1 MNIDIYKSHYKQLL
15 YLGIPIML
23 GQLGIIV
30 LGFADT
36 MMIGHHTTEELA
48 AASFTNNIF
57 TLAIIF
63 GTGFSYG
70 LTPVIGE
77 LFGRNN
83 TGGIGRV
90 LRNSLFANSL
100 IAIALTIIMG
110 TLYFYIDRLGQ
121 PAELLPFIRPYYI
134 VLLISLIFVML
145 FNSFK
150 QFADG
155 ITDTRTSMWILI
167 GGNILN
173 IIGNYILIY
182 GKLGFPELGL
192 LGAGL
197 STLFS
202 RIVML
207 AVFIFLFFFSARY
220 HPYFEG
226 FKQSKLNRPDFKRLN
241 ALGWPVGLQMGME
254 TASFSLSAIM
264 IGWLGSMELAAHQIV
279 VTVSTIGYMIYYGMG
294 AAIAI
299 RVSNFKGQKDMKN
312 VRRTANAGFHIITT
326 LAIIASLLFYSLRN
340 TMGGWFTDNIEV
352 NKLVTMLVPLL
363 IAYQLGDGMQI
374 TFANALRG
382 ISDVKPMMVI
392 AFIAYF
398 IIALPVGYLCGV
410 VFGWGLSGVW
420 MAFPFGLF
428 SAGILLYMRFKKK
441 TQKIIL

>member
-1 MNIDIYKSHYKQLL
+1 
-15 YLGIPIML
+15 
-23 GQLGIIV
+23 
-30 LGFADT
+30 
-36 MMIGHHTTEELA
+36 
-48 AASFTNNIF
+48 
-57 TLAIIF
+57 
-63 GTGFSYG
+63 
-70 LTPVIGE
+70 
-77 LFGRNN
+77 
-83 TGGIGRV
+83 
-90 LRNSLFANSL
+90 
-100 IAIALTIIMG
+100 
-110 TLYFYIDRLGQ
+110 
-121 PAELLPFIRPYYI
+121 
-134 VLLISLIFVML
+134 
-145 FNSFK
+145 
-150 QFADG
+150 
-155 ITDTRTSMWILI
+155 
-167 GGNILN
+167 
-173 IIGNYILIY
+173 
-182 GKLGFPELGL
+182 
-192 LGAGL
+192 
-197 STLFS
+197 
-202 RIVML
+202 
-207 AVFIFLFFFSARY
+207 
-220 HPYFEG
+220 
-226 FKQSKLNRPDFKRLN
+226 
-241 ALGWPVGLQMGME
+241 ME

-340 TMGGWFTDNIEV
+340 TMGGWFTDNIEA
-352 NKLVTMLVPLL
+352 NKLITMLVPLL

-398 IIALPVGYLCGV
+398 IIALPVGYLCGF